1 MSDKET
7 EVGLKTFIPMKD
19 GEGYYVAV
27 EYQHVNKA
35 QPEALN
41 ALREEMGLNRK
52 QFAERFG
59 IPYRTITDWERGE
72 RQMPDYVLRLL
83 AYAVKMATMY
93 EKEDGGKLG
102 DKSGDE

>member
-1 MSDKET
+1 MSDKEID
-7 EVGLKTFIPMKD
+7 VGLKKFDKIIVS
-19 GEGYYVAV
+19 EGRSIAV
-27 EYQHVNKA
+27 EYQSVNKT
-35 QPEALN
+35 QPETLI
-41 ALREEMGLNRK
+41 ALREEIGMNRK

-83 AYAVKMATMY
+83 TYAVKMAAMY